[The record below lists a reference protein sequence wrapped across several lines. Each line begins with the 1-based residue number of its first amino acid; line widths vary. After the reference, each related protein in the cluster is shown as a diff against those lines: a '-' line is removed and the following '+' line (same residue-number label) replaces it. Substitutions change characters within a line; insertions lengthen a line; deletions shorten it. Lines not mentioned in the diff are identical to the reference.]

1 MAEFLKKYRFPL
13 VIGVTLLVLLLA
25 ILQNRNQRI
34 ESRFQSL
41 VMTIA
46 YPAEV
51 AFHFVTQSIGGWL
64 DSYILLVGLQE
75 ENLQLREQ
83 VKDLTEELNRTREE
97 AIQFRRLRNQLQFA
111 QQNPGEKLF
120 AEVISETSDGLHQIR
135 LINRGTRQGVQR
147 NFAVILQEGLVG
159 RIQAVSPLQSQ
170 VQLLID
176 QRSRVPALIQRTRSR
191 GLVFGTN
198 GGLELRQ
205 VNRRADI
212 EVGDL
217 IVSSGL
223 GRLFP
228 KGTLIGKVTEIRKEP
243 HELFQSA
250 VLEPAVDFGRLEEV
264 FVLLRQ
270 SSPTIQPLFSE

>member
-13 VIGVTLLVLLLA
+13 VIAATLMVLLLA

-46 YPAEV
+46 YPAEI
-51 AFHFVTQSIGGWL
+51 AFHFVAQTVGDWL

-75 ENLQLREQ
+75 ENQQLREQ
-83 VKDLTEELNRTREE
+83 VKGLTEELNRTREE
-97 AIQFRRLRNQLQFA
+97 AIQFRRLRNQLEFA

-135 LINRGTRQGVQR
+135 LINRGTRQGVER

-205 VNRRADI
+205 VNRRAEI

-228 KGTLIGKVTEIRKEP
+228 KGTLIGKVVEIRKEP

-270 SSPTIQPLFSE
+270 SQPTIQPFFSE